1 MKKFLNSAFAVYQ
14 NYSDLSQLN
23 NFEYPAQ
30 PHLIIVKYPTSS
42 ERIRLQNTYY
52 YIDCH
57 RILNIL

>member
-1 MKKFLNSAFAVYQ
+1 MKKFLNSAFAV
-14 NYSDLSQLN
+14 YSDLSQLN

-42 ERIRLQNTYY
+42 EPIRLQNTYY

-57 RILNIL
+57 RILSIL